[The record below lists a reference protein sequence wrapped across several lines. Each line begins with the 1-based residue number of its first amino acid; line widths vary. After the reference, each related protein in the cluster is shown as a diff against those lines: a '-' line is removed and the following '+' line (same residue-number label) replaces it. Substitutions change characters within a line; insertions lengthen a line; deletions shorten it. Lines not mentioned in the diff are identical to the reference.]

1 MKLLKFLLILLL
13 LVFVIFFLFKI
24 KVNFM
29 KGEKVFF
36 ENFNFQGIECIDD
49 VAYLISNFD
58 SKIYELNKNLR
69 LVDFLDTSIIYKK
82 KAIFAHI
89 TSFYIKN
96 NYFYGINSL
105 DKNNGILVKV
115 PIIDNSSSNKLS
127 NLPYEITRLKTNT
140 NHIEYF
146 FDGNETVISHHYSKK
161 TKKNTLKIEIN
172 KKLKC
177 EINNEIRIQ
186 NLYYDKKTNNLLII
200 SNLIGHRIGIIY
212 KLPIKMFCE
221 KNNLNF
227 FNIKNKELFFFPF
240 YELEGFANCNNKEY
254 FVYIN
259 RNDSYIYIK

>member
-13 LVFVIFFLFKI
+13 LVFVFFFFFKI

-58 SKIYELNKNLR
+58 SKIYKLNKNLS
-69 LVDFLDTSIIYKK
+69 LENFLDTSIIYKK
-82 KAIFAHI
+82 KAIFSHI

-96 NYFYGINSL
+96 NFFYGINSL
-105 DKNNGILVKV
+105 DKTNGIIVKS
-115 PIIDNSSSNKLS
+115 PILDNQSFKKLS
-127 NLPYEITRLKTNT
+127 TSPYEITYLKTNI

-146 FDGNETVISHHYSKK
+146 TNGNETLVSHLYSQKSKENVIKVVIN
-161 TKKNTLKIEIN
+161 NT
-172 KKLKC
+172 LKC
-177 EINNEIRIQ
+177 EIENKIKIQ

-200 SNLIGHRIGIIY
+200 SNLVGHHLGMIY
-212 KLPIKMFCE
+212 KLPIRTLCK
-221 KNNLNF
+221 KDNLNF
-227 FNIKNKELFFFPF
+227 FNIKNKELIFYPF
-240 YELEGFANCNNKEY
+240 YELEGYTFCKNRDY

-259 RNDSYIYIK
+259 NKNSYIY